1 MKRIA
6 WTTDIH
12 LDFVEEHRKIDEFCQ
27 SVVALNPDVVLI
39 GGDIAVA
46 RTLELWLG
54 LLSRKIQ
61 RPIYFVLGNH
71 DYYQSSIASVRSS
84 VAKLC
89 KQSSNLHW
97 LSNSGIIELSP
108 ATALIGH
115 DGWADG
121 RLGNG
126 IRSEVM
132 LNDYFL
138 IQELTDLAPLRRFAK
153 LSEFGEQAAHYLR
166 IQLLSAAPRFQNL
179 ILLTH
184 VPPFKESCWHEGHIS
199 DDEFLPHFTC
209 SAVGD
214 MLFRLMPH
222 FPECHLTVLCG
233 HTHGQ
238 GKVTMLPNLCVK
250 TGGAEYG
257 KPKVNELI
265 HFE

>member
-1 MKRIA
+1 M
-6 WTTDIH
+6 
-12 LDFVEEHRKIDEFCQ
+12 
-27 SVVALNPDVVLI
+27 LI

-46 RTLELWLG
+46 GTLEMRLE
-54 LLSRKIQ
+54 LLARKIQ

-71 DYYQSSIASVRSS
+71 DFYKGSITGVRSRITN
-84 VAKLC
+84 LC
-89 KQSSNLHW
+89 RRSPNLHW
-97 LSNSGIIELSP
+97 LSNSGVIELSP
-108 ATALIGH
+108 NTGLIGH

-121 RLGNG
+121 RSGNG

-138 IQELTDLAPLRRFAK
+138 IQELTDLPPLHRFAK
-153 LSEFGEQAAHYLR
+153 LSELGEQAAQYLR

-184 VPPFKESCWHEGHIS
+184 VPPFKESCWHEGLVS

-214 MLFRLMPH
+214 MLLRLMPH
-222 FPECHLTVLCG
+222 FPDCTLTVLCG

-238 GKVTMLPNLCVK
+238 GEVEMLPNLGVK

-257 KPKVNELI
+257 KPRLNELI
-265 HFE
+265 VVE

>member
-1 MKRIA
+1 MRRSVERP
-6 WTTDIH
+6 H
-12 LDFVEEHRKIDEFCQ
+12 DFLFFKVTWLNSCQ
-27 SVVALNPDVVLI
+27 SPVC
-39 GGDIAVA
+39 
-46 RTLELWLG
+46 R
-54 LLSRKIQ
+54 
-61 RPIYFVLGNH
+61 
-71 DYYQSSIASVRSS
+71 RSP
-84 VAKLC
+84 
-89 KQSSNLHW
+89 NLHW
-97 LSNSGIIELSP
+97 LSNSGVIELSP
-108 ATALIGH
+108 NTGLIGH

-132 LNDYFL
+132 LNDYFM

-153 LSEFGEQAAHYLR
+153 LSDLGEQAAYYLR
-166 IQLLSAAPRFQNL
+166 IQLLSAAPRFRNL

-214 MLFRLMPH
+214 MLLRVMPH
-222 FPECHLTVLCG
+222 YPNCNLTVLCG

-238 GKVTMLPNLCVK
+238 GEVEMLPNLRVK

-257 KPKVNELI
+257 KPHVNGLI
-265 HFE
+265 IVE